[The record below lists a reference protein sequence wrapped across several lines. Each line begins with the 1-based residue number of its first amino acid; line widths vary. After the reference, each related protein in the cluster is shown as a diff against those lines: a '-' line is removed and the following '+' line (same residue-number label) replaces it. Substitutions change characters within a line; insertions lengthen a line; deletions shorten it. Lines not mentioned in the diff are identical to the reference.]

1 MTTLNASKAPTQ
13 NPAHLGGTPYSQAD
27 FEQNP
32 GKYELYRT
40 ACIAESI
47 ASLPEL
53 PAGTI
58 VSIRYHTTR
67 LNQARGKVEMP
78 IYLVWP
84 ADNEELK
91 SQPAMLYACALKDFC
106 L

>member
-13 NPAHLGGTPYSQAD
+13 NPAHLGGTPYSQED

-32 GKYELYRT
+32 GKYELFRT
-40 ACIAESI
+40 ARIAEALYSM
-47 ASLPEL
+47 PEL
-53 PAGTI
+53 LPGTLVCI
-58 VSIRYHTTR
+58 HYHTTR

-78 IYLVWP
+78 IYMVWTP
-84 ADNEELK
+84 DDEDLK
-91 SQPAMLYACALKDFC
+91 SHPAMLYACALKDFC

>member
-32 GKYELYRT
+32 AKYALFRT
-40 ACIAESI
+40 ARIAEAIYSI
-47 ASLPEL
+47 PDLQP
-53 PAGTI
+53 GTL
-58 VSIRYHTTR
+58 VSIRYHATR

-78 IYLVWP
+78 IYLVWT
-84 ADNEELK
+84 ADNEDLK
-91 SQPAMLYACALKDFC
+91 AQPAMLYACALKDFC

>member
-1 MTTLNASKAPTQ
+1 MTTLNARKEPTQ
-13 NPAHLGGTPYSQAD
+13 NPAHLGGTPYSQTD

-32 GKYELYRT
+32 GKYELFRT
-40 ACIAESI
+40 ARIAEAVYSI
-47 ASLPEL
+47 PEL
-53 PAGTI
+53 APGTI
-58 VSIRYHTTR
+58 VSIRYHITR